1 MVYVEHIHVLF
12 FKYGLVCSVRY
23 TERRRSSVSY
33 SLLVFPLSLSFALS
47 PLKNAILLS
56 ILSPVHM
63 QTMLLCCQ
71 RLKNS
76 EMTKPTC
83 LRGAP
88 VSNPFGVRRAK
99 GTRSE
104 TRQSSLQKIC
114 KPANVGSSSETNSK
128 EIYMR

>member
-1 MVYVEHIHVLF
+1 MYFFLNTNWYTVRDILKDAALLFHTLSSFSPSLF
-12 FKYGLVCSVRY
+12 FAL
-23 TERRRSSVSY
+23 
-33 SLLVFPLSLSFALS
+33 FPLKS
-47 PLKNAILLS
+47 AILLS
-56 ILSPVHM
+56 TSSFVHM

-71 RLKNS
+71 SLQNS

-88 VSNPFGVRRAK
+88 ISNPFGVRRAK

-128 EIYMR
+128 EMYMRQESPY